1 MEDERQKQEAGIPEN
16 AFRELKPGEEYIPV
30 MRPDRQYPEVT
41 PYSVIMGLVMAI
53 IFSAA
58 AAYLGLK
65 VGQVFEAAIPI
76 AIIAVGVS
84 GALKKKNALGQNVI
98 IQSIGASSGI
108 VVAGAIFTLPAL
120 YILQAKYGDAIT
132 VSFIEIF
139 LSSMLGG
146 VLGVLMFIPFRKY
159 FVSDMHG
166 KFPFPEATATTQ
178 VLISGEKSGSQVK
191 PLIIAGAVGGIY
203 DFLLS
208 TFGWWAETLTSK
220 ATEFGAHVAS
230 QAKMV
235 FKINT
240 GAAVLGLGYIV
251 GLKYCFIIFAGS
263 AFIWYVIVC
272 NIWGKGM
279 VKILPILI
287 GVLVSYAVAL
297 VTGAVDFQKISEA
310 AWLGIPLHKEAMGLF
325 AIDGSPEFISALF
338 TIIPIAL
345 ATMMEHVG
353 DIAAISATVG
363 HNYINDPG
371 LNRTLM
377 GDGLATTMAGL
388 LGGPANTTYGENTGV
403 LALSKIYDPLVIR
416 IAAVLAIILSFSPK
430 FEAVINTIPTG
441 IIGGISFVLYGMISA
456 IGVRNVVENR
466 VDFTNSRNLIVAAVI
481 LVCALGFNSVGGVGF
496 TVGSVTINL
505 SGLAVAAIAGI
516 LLNAILPGNDYEFD
530 ATAGS
535 DAATSGNLQV

>member
-1 MEDERQKQEAGIPEN
+1 MSEKIDYSKGIYDAKSLGTPKLLILGTQHMFAMFGATVLVPLLTGLSVSTTLLCAGLGTLLFHFLCKGKVP
-16 AFRELKPGEEYIPV
+16 AFLG
-30 MRPDRQYPEVT
+30 
-41 PYSVIMGLVMAI
+41 SS
-53 IFSAA
+53 F
-58 AAYLGLK
+58 AYLGGFTIVTNGGANPENLPYAC
-65 VGQVFEAAIPI
+65 AAVALSGLVYVLFSALISAFGIRKMMRFFPPVVTGPI
-76 AIIAVGVS
+76 IISIGLILAPSAI
-84 GALKKKNALGQNVI
+84 KNCQTNWLLAFVALGVVI
-98 IQSIGASSGI
+98 I
-108 VVAGAIFTLPAL
+108 
-120 YILQAKYGDAIT
+120 
-132 VSFIEIF
+132 
-139 LSSMLGG
+139 
-146 VLGVLMFIPFRKY
+146 
-159 FVSDMHG
+159 
-166 KFPFPEATATTQ
+166 
-178 VLISGEKSGSQVK
+178 
-191 PLIIAGAVGGIY
+191 
-203 DFLLS
+203 
-208 TFGWWAETLTSK
+208 
-220 ATEFGAHVAS
+220 
-230 QAKMV
+230 
-235 FKINT
+235 
-240 GAAVLGLGYIV
+240 
-251 GLKYCFIIFAGS
+251 
-263 AFIWYVIVC
+263 C

-297 VTGAVDFQKISEA
+297 VTGAVDFQKIADA
-310 AWLGIPLHKEAMGLF
+310 AWFGIPLHKEAMGLF

-371 LNRTLM
+371 LNRTLL

-466 VDFTNSRNLIVAAVI
+466 VDFTNSRNLIIAAVI
-481 LVCALGFNSVGGVGF
+481 LVSALGFNSVGGLTFAVAG
-496 TVGSVTINL
+496 VSINL
-505 SGLAVAAIAGI
+505 SGLAIAAIVGI

-530 ATAGS
+530 AADGA
-535 DAATSGNLQV
+535 DAPSSGNLQV